1 MLYQQI
7 SLLIH
12 KDFFTPFDTLFL
24 FISTLLESLKIV
36 IINMVTVLMM
46 SAKMSL
52 FLKGGLGSSSI
63 VWDRYYVGT

>member
-1 MLYQQI
+1 M
-7 SLLIH
+7 IH

-36 IINMVTVLMM
+36 IINMVKVLMM

-52 FLKGGLGSSSI
+52 FLRVGYGSSSI
-63 VWDRYYVGT
+63 VWDWY